1 MSGKYLVEK
10 LERINLRFNCYEI
23 FEVFYKFLFLIPQGS
38 KRMSDAEVQTDPVS
52 ILPAGK
58 SK

>member
-1 MSGKYLVEK
+1 MYT
-10 LERINLRFNCYEI
+10 
-23 FEVFYKFLFLIPQGS
+23 FLYLIPQGS